1 MVTTQ
6 AVGCP
11 RCGTPRLG
19 SARYCRCGFD
29 YWRAAQQQ
37 ALAGASR
44 GRRPRRRGLPA
55 TIARSVVLSAT
66 LMLGLA
72 ALGVTLAA
80 LPGQTGGSLLDQLSG
95 GRLAFGR
102 IGQQSA
108 LYDGP
113 GAELVQNFVV
123 LAARPDVAF
132 HVDFTGTVSVG
143 DAQGDDV
150 QQLSFVEA
158 NLDVAADDWSG
169 FVNAS
174 GVRETVAADV
184 IYKDGVAWARPPGQ
198 VDWQDTEFQ
207 PTQPMNPFVQL
218 DGPEEVDYQG
228 TSVIDG
234 QVLHHLHIAKWLGG
248 DLATIFEGLQVTSTD
263 TSFDVYTTDDGV
275 PVYANLNQTLHA
287 DIQGRPATIQTP
299 AEYRFS
305 RWGSHVEVNAPDA
318 ALPAATASP
327 AP

>member
-6 AVGCP
+6 LVGCP
-11 RCGTPRLG
+11 RCATPRVG
-19 SARYCRCGFD
+19 SARYCTCGFD

-37 ALAGASR
+37 ALAGVA
-44 GRRPRRRGLPA
+44 PRRRRKRHGLPA
-55 TIARSVVLSAT
+55 TIARSVALSAT
-66 LMLGLA
+66 LLLGLA

-113 GAELVQNFVV
+113 GSEIVRSFVA
-123 LAARPDVAF
+123 LAARPDVSF

-143 DAQGDDV
+143 DGQGDDP

-158 NLDVAADDWSG
+158 TLDVAANDWSG
-169 FVNAS
+169 FVDAS
-174 GVRETVAADV
+174 SVRETVAADV
-184 IYKDGVAWARPPGQ
+184 IYKNGVAWARPPGALE
-198 VDWQDTEFQ
+198 WQGTAFQ

-218 DGPEEVDYQG
+218 EGPEEVDYQG

-248 DLATIFEGLQVTSTD
+248 DLATVFEGLEVTSTD
-263 TSFDVYTTDDGV
+263 TSFDVYTTDGGV
-275 PVYANLNQTLHA
+275 PVYANLTQTLHA
-287 DIQGRPATIQTP
+287 EIEGQPATIQTP

-305 RWGSHVEVNAPDA
+305 NWGSHMLIEAPGA
-318 ALPAATASP
+318 ALPAATA